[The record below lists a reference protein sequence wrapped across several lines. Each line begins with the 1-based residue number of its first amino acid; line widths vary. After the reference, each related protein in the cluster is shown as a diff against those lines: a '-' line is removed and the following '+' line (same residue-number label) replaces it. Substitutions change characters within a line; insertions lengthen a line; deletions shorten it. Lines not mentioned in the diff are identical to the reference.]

1 MAHHVA
7 KLPAC
12 ANCHYAFVPGE
23 PDAFCPRCGQQNH
36 TVRLRFAHVVEEFLE
51 GVFHFDGKVF
61 RTLLLLLFQPGEL
74 TRRFLAGHRV
84 PYVPPIRLYVFI
96 SFVFFFLL
104 SLDAQHE
111 RRAVQVRVGPAVEH
125 PQGRNI
131 VLGPRLPFTKAQLD
145 SFPERLTRTQVDSV
159 LRRHHMPATFSA
171 RVIVQF
177 LPRLMRLMRLSP
189 EEITHQV
196 LKSFSLLLFILMP
209 LAALLL
215 QVAYRRQRQYYL
227 SHLIF
232 SVHLHCFVFVLL
244 AALLGLTYLPLPK
257 NTGPIL
263 ALLIP
268 LYLLLA
274 LHHSYGQSWGMTA
287 LKGALLLIGYGVL
300 LAVGLL
306 AALGLGLS
314 LL

>member
-1 MAHHVA
+1 MSHHAA

-23 PDAFCPRCGQQNH
+23 PDEFCPRCGQQNH
-36 TVRLRFAHVVEEFLE
+36 AVRIGFGHVAEEFLE

-61 RTLLLLLFQPGEL
+61 RTLRLLLFRPGEL

-104 SLDAQHE
+104 SLNSQPE
-111 RRAVQVRVGPAVEH
+111 GGAVRVRVGPVPVQ
-125 PQGRNI
+125 PQGGNI
-131 VLGPRLPFTKAQLD
+131 TIGPRLPFTKAQFD
-145 SFPERLTRTQVDSV
+145 SLPEHLTRTQADSV
-159 LRRHHMPATFSA
+159 LRRHHRPATFLA
-171 RVIVQF
+171 RVMVQH
-177 LPRLMRLMRLSP
+177 LPRLMRLSP
-189 EEITHQV
+189 EEIRHQV
-196 LKSFSLLLFILMP
+196 LKSFSIMLFVLMP

-215 QVAYRRQRQYYL
+215 QAAYWHQRRYYL

-232 SVHLHCFVFVLL
+232 SVHLHCFVFALL
-244 AALLGLTYLPLPK
+244 LLLLGLAYLPIPE
-257 NTGPIL
+257 NTSL
-263 ALLIP
+263 VLTLLIP

-274 LHHSYGQSWGMTA
+274 LRRLYGQSWGTTA
-287 LKGALLLIGYGVL
+287 LKGALVLAGYGVL
-300 LAVGLL
+300 LTGGLL